1 MQDWA
6 SKFYHSQAWFACRRS
21 YIASRIQID
30 GGLCE
35 RCHRKPGKIVH
46 HKIYLTRRNVNDPT
60 ITLNHRNL
68 EYVCQDCHNDEHLG
82 DHSPLRYRLDAWG
95 NPLPLSES

>member
-6 SKFYHSQAWFACRRS
+6 SKFYHSKAWLACRRS

-35 RCHRKPGKIVH
+35 HCHRKPGKIVH
-46 HKIYLTRRNVNDPT
+46 HKIYLARRNVNDPT

-68 EYVCQDCHNDEHLG
+68 EYVCQDCHNDGHLG

-95 NPLPLSES
+95 NPLPLSEP